1 MFNKRI
7 CILLLLYW
15 ISCMIVHPLKAET
28 SAQSAEATATGTSSR
43 NAKISLAEV
52 APELYYQLRRYPKFY
67 GDDNT
72 IHGGLLERSYLL
84 GNLGGLRDTMVDHG
98 LYFDVSI
105 TQFLQ
110 GNSTGGKDQGSARY
124 NGTADYWLT
133 FDTGKAGLW
142 SGGMVFL
149 HAESSW
155 QADRSVNSDVGSLL
169 PANYDAA
176 MPTAGDSEGIALPE
190 LYLLQALP
198 ANLFVVAGKA
208 DWAAFAEN
216 NVFANN
222 ERTQF
227 GYTGLVNNPILGAFV
242 PYTPL
247 GALAFWVPS
256 KEHALAVVAVQSTAN
271 ATTSGFDNFNGD
283 YSIGVQYQFSPTLGR
298 NLPGNYRIIGGYSN
312 EDLSSFDIDPRHLIG
327 EIIGV
332 VPVAKESENY
342 AVLINFDQYLWV
354 KEGSVA
360 AYNKRLETSEYPG
373 VGRHHLPPVGIGIFG
388 RAGWSPD
395 DRNVI
400 DQFYS
405 FGIGGYGMIIPGRD
419 QDQWGIGWAGTH
431 ISSDLRGLLGS
442 SDVDLDD
449 MEHAFEAFY
458 NVQLTPATHLT
469 LSAQIIDSAAKS
481 LGTAYTLGTRLQI
494 DF

>member
-1 MFNKRI
+1 
-7 CILLLLYW
+7 
-15 ISCMIVHPLKAET
+15 
-28 SAQSAEATATGTSSR
+28 
-43 NAKISLAEV
+43 
-52 APELYYQLRRYPKFY
+52 
-67 GDDNT
+67 
-72 IHGGLLERSYLL
+72 
-84 GNLGGLRDTMVDHG
+84 MVDHG
-98 LYFDVSI
+98 LYFDASI

-176 MPTAGDSEGIALPE
+176 MPTAGNSTGIALPE
-190 LYLLQALP
+190 FYLLQALP
-198 ANLFVVAGKA
+198 ANWFVVAGKA

-227 GYTGLVNNPILGAFV
+227 GYTGLVNNPILGAFI

-247 GALAFWVPS
+247 GFLAFWVPS
-256 KEHALAVVAVQSTAN
+256 KEHALAAVATQSTGN

-283 YSIGVQYQFSPTLGR
+283 YTVGGQYQFSPAVCGK
-298 NLPGNYRIIGGYSN
+298 LPGNYRLILGYK
-312 EDLSSFDIDPRHLIG
+312 DKKLTSFDIDPRQLIG
-327 EIIGV
+327 NLIGV
-332 VPVAKESENY
+332 VPVAKESGNY
-342 AVLINFDQYLWV
+342 AALVNFDQYLWV
-354 KEGSVA
+354 KSDSA
-360 AYNKRLETSEYPG
+360 A
-373 VGRHHLPPVGIGIFG
+373 VDGRKHLPPVGVGIFG
-388 RAGWSPD
+388 RAGWSPK

-405 FGIGGYGMIIPGRD
+405 LGISGYGMIIPGRD
-419 QDQWGIGWAGTH
+419 YDQWGIGWAGTH
-431 ISSDLRGLLGS
+431 ISSDLRRVVRIL
-442 SDVDLDD
+442 DIRLDD
-449 MEHAFEAFY
+449 LEHAFETYY
-458 NVQLTPATHLT
+458 NFQLTPAMHLT
-469 LSAQIIDSAAKS
+469 VNAQAIDSPLKS
-481 LGTAYTLGTRLQI
+481 RDTAFVFGTRLQL